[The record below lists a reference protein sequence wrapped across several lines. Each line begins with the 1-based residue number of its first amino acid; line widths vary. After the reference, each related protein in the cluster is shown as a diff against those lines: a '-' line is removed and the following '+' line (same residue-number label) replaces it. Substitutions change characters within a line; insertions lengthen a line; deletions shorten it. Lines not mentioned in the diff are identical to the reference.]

1 MRIGS
6 RKRLWRVVTPT
17 EATIRRLRNTSAVVA
32 NAHSTTLAP
41 LVTD

>member
-6 RKRLWRVVTPT
+6 RKRLLSVVTPT
-17 EATIRRLRNTSAVVA
+17 DATISRLRKTSAVVA
-32 NAHSTTLAP
+32 NAHSTTFAP